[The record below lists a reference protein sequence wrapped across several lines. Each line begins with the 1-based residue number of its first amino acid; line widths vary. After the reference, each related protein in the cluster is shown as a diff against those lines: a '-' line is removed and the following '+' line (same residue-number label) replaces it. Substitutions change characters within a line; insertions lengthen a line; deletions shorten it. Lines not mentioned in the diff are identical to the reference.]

1 LFSKEWNETT
11 QMDWKRQMEG
21 FGGRNLSLE
30 ACKMPED
37 VTFLPACNVNVG
49 MDT

>member
-1 LFSKEWNETT
+1 MKPLRWIGSVR
-11 QMDWKRQMEG
+11 WKG
-21 FGGRNLSLE
+21 LVDDFW
-30 ACKMPED
+30 AWKTHKMPED